1 VAVALCFE
9 GLSPVYDKLLFE
21 YFLGLFKLMTLLL
34 GFVTALAEVFTVLL
48 EDFDSLLQNLVVL
61 GGGSASSIE
70 LVHLIVVEL
79 DLTSE
84 VLTSAFKGTHFIFK
98 LVVLELDLG

>member
-1 VAVALCFE
+1 MAVALCFE
-9 GLSPVYDKLLFE
+9 GLSPVYDKLLLE

-34 GFVTALAEVFTVLL
+34 GFITALAEVFTVLL

-61 GGGSASSIE
+61 GGSSASSIE

-84 VLTSAFKGTHFIFK
+84 VLTSAFKGTHLIFQ